1 MHFMASGERKYNVML
16 LAPDLGYGGA
26 ERSFAK
32 LTHLL
37 SRKYYVHAVVFN
49 EEIKQ
54 VYLITGTLLSLDV
67 RSRNSILGRLLSV
80 MQRTLRLRTLKREL
94 KIDVCISF
102 LEGADYINVL
112 SKQKERTILS
122 VRGSKRYDKNITGF
136 SGWIRRNIL
145 LPGVYKN
152 ADAIISVSNGLQQ
165 ELVEDYKIN
174 TERAETIYN
183 YYNFA
188 EMEALAAKPVD
199 EDLARLLKEN
209 KCLVTVG
216 RLASEKGFQQVL
228 HVFER
233 LLKKDNGLK
242 LLFIGEGELDME
254 LKKICAETRLSWQDY
269 KRNVVLD
276 FNNDV
281 FFLGYQSDPL
291 PIVSKSFLF
300 LLPSLTEGFP
310 NVLVEAMAAGVP
322 VVAADCPHG
331 PKEILESNSLSLNGV
346 LLPCF
351 FSYNDSGN
359 QFLYDHW
366 ASAISSIISN
376 PELREKFIASA
387 KQRIHDFTEEEA
399 LKKWSSWIEPA

>member
-1 MHFMASGERKYNVML
+1 MASGERKCNVML

-37 SRKYYVHAVVFN
+37 SRKYNVHAVVFN
-49 EEIKQ
+49 KEIKQ
-54 VYLITGTLLSLDV
+54 VYLINGTLLSLDV
-67 RSRNSILGRLLSV
+67 SSRNSILGRLFGV
-80 MQRTLRLRTLKREL
+80 IQRILRLRALKRKL

-102 LEGADYINVL
+102 LEGADYINIL

-122 VRGSKRYDKNITGF
+122 IRGSKRYDKNITGF

-152 ADAIISVSNGLQQ
+152 ADAVISVSNGLQQ

-174 TERAETIYN
+174 AERSGTIHN

-188 EMEALAAKPVD
+188 AMEALAAKPVD
-199 EDLARLLKEN
+199 ENLARLLKDN

-254 LKKICAETRLSWQDY
+254 LKKICVEIGLSWQDY

-310 NVLVEAMAAGVP
+310 NVLVESMAAGVP

-331 PKEILESNSLSLNGV
+331 PKEILESKSPSSNGI

-366 ASAISSIISN
+366 ASAISSIIPN
-376 PELREKFIASA
+376 PELREKFTTSA

-399 LKKWSSWIEPA
+399 LKKWSSWIERA